1 MAEVRMPKKI
11 LIVDDSKTV
20 LTLERTLLASRYVIV
35 EAQDGEEALA
45 KAQSEK
51 PDLILLDIVMPKLD
65 GFETC
70 KRLRNAAETKTTPII
85 IVTTRGEAKNIQAG
99 YEHGCT
105 DYVTKP
111 INAPELLSKIKDCV
125 GE

>member
-1 MAEVRMPKKI
+1 MRKKI
-11 LIVDDSKTV
+11 LIVDDSKTI
-20 LTLERTLLASRYVIV
+20 LTLERMLLSSVYDVV
-35 EAQDGEEALA
+35 EAMNGEDALA
-45 KAQSEK
+45 KAANER

-70 KRLRNAAETKTTPII
+70 KCLRDSPATKSTPII
-85 IVTTRGEAKNIQAG
+85 MVTTRGEASNIEAG
-99 YEHGCT
+99 YRSGCT

-111 INAPELLSKIKDCV
+111 INGSELLAKIRDCV

>member
-1 MAEVRMPKKI
+1 MKKKI
-11 LIVDDSKTV
+11 LIVDDSRTV
-20 LTLERTLLASRYVIV
+20 LTLERTLLASHYDIV

-45 KAQSEK
+45 KAKSER
-51 PDLILLDIVMPKLD
+51 PALILLDIVMPKLD

-70 KRLRNAAETKTTPII
+70 KRLRALAETKTTPII
-85 IVTTRGEAKNIQAG
+85 MVTTRGEADNVEAA

-111 INAPELLSKIKDCV
+111 INGPGLLAKIRDCV

>member
-1 MAEVRMPKKI
+1 MRKKI

-20 LTLERTLLASRYVIV
+20 LALERTLLASLYDVI
-35 EAQDGEEALA
+35 EAQDGEQALA
-45 KAQSEK
+45 KAKAEN

-70 KRLRNAAETKTTPII
+70 KRLREADETRTTPII
-85 IVTTRGEAKNIQAG
+85 IVTTRGEAKNVEAG

-111 INAPELLSKIKDCV
+111 IHAPELLSKIRNCV

>member
-1 MAEVRMPKKI
+1 MKKKI

-20 LTLERTLLASRYVIV
+20 LHLERALLASRYALV
-35 EAQDGEEALA
+35 EASDGEQAIAVAE
-45 KAQSEK
+45 SEK

-65 GFETC
+65 GFATC
-70 KRLRNAAETKTTPII
+70 KRLRALAGTKATPII
-85 IVTTRGEAKNIQAG
+85 MVTTRGEPKNIELG
-99 YEHGCT
+99 YENGCT

-111 INAPELLSKIKDCV
+111 INAPELLSKIRNYV

>member
-1 MAEVRMPKKI
+1 MRKKI
-11 LIVDDSKTV
+11 LIVDDSKTI
-20 LTLERTLLASRYVIV
+20 LTLERMLLGSLYDVV
-35 EAQDGEEALA
+35 EARNGEEALE
-45 KAQSEK
+45 KATTEQ

-70 KRLRNAAETKTTPII
+70 VRLRDSPNTKLTPII
-85 IVTTRGEAKNIQAG
+85 IVTTRGEAKNIEAG
-99 YEHGCT
+99 YRSGCT

-111 INAPELLSKIKDCV
+111 LNGAELLAKIKDCV